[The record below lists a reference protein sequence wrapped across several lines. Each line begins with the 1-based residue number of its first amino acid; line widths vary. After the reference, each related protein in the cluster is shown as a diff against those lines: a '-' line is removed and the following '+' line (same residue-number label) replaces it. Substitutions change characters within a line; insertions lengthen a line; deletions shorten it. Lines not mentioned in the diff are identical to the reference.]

1 MQVLSSRVCNLS
13 RPSAQDI
20 NAVATAA
27 APAAAAA
34 AAAAAQL
41 VSLWVLSYCS
51 AGSSQFIQPLQLA
64 APQ

>member
-20 NAVATAA
+20 NANATAA
-27 APAAAAA
+27 APV
-34 AAAAAQL
+34 AAAQL